1 MLFILLTLTRFPLR
15 QTFLTSHHNA
25 LYTNVITAPHI
36 QKMEKDN
43 NPSVGGNPSGSSGVG
58 GIIANNVYDIDK
70 YTDDY
75 SGETEGPK
83 TARTTMSAVA

>member
-1 MLFILLTLTRFPLR
+1 
-15 QTFLTSHHNA
+15 
-25 LYTNVITAPHI
+25 
-36 QKMEKDN
+36 MEKDN